1 MSGRE
6 FPLGRPERVLRLP
19 NGFPAEAPAARTAG
33 LKGVPCLLVALLC
46 LIMAL
51 GPAANLF
58 PGNMG
63 EKGEHTAATDPFG
76 PPADALEGRSEA
88 RGDSGCTGGERET
101 PREAVLPVP
110 EQPGAPAQ
118 RATSPR
124 HDPSR
129 GIASLGGTSFP
140 DITAVDRYRTC
151 VIRT

>member
-6 FPLGRPERVLRLP
+6 HPRGRPQRALRP
-19 NGFPAEAPAARTAG
+19 HHRFPADAPAARTG
-33 LKGVPCLLVALLC
+33 SLKGVPCLLTALLC

-58 PGNMG
+58 PGELG
-63 EKGEHTAATDPFG
+63 AKGHRAVATVPFG
-76 PPADALEGRSEA
+76 PPVDALEGRSEA
-88 RGDSGCTGGERET
+88 GESGCRGGGERET

-110 EQPGAPAQ
+110 EQPGSPAQ
-118 RATSPR
+118 RAASPR

-129 GIASLGGTSFP
+129 GIALLGTTSSP
-140 DITAVDRYRTC
+140 DTTAVDRYRTC